1 MKGFSQTNY
10 DNFLLVSLMQ
20 EHDSVNDP
28 MSNMIIGL
36 TFRQLW
42 FSTIPEEIQWRDSL
56 QFHSPIQLD
65 RMISNSFGCSVSN
78 SHGDGAPY
86 QSNSE
91 TSVMNDKL
99 VHVDS
104 EGHRETSIEVDR
116 DLKVENHPQNFEA
129 HDFYMSSA
137 EKNENE
143 ASLSDNGGYQH
154 YVSIFSAL
162 GEFKIT

>member
-1 MKGFSQTNY
+1 
-10 DNFLLVSLMQ
+10 MQ
-20 EHDSVNDP
+20 EHESVNDP

-56 QFHSPIQLD
+56 QFHSPIRSD
-65 RMISNSFGCSVSN
+65 RLISNSDGCSVSS
-78 SHGDGAPY
+78 SHGDGASY
-86 QSNSE
+86 RSNSE

-104 EGHRETSIEVDR
+104 EGHTEASFEVDH
-116 DLKVENHPQNFEA
+116 DIKVESQNFEA
-129 HDFYMSSA
+129 QDFCVNSA
-137 EKNENE
+137 EKDENE
-143 ASLSDNGGYQH
+143 ASFSDNGGHQY

-162 GEFKIT
+162 GKFKIM